1 MIRLL
6 LVDDQAL
13 VRQGLATLLALEE
26 DFEIVGQ
33 ASQGTEA
40 VQLAESLKPDVIL
53 MDIRMPQTD
62 GVSATKQIV
71 GKMPQ
76 TKVLVLTTFDDDEY
90 IVQAMQAG
98 ASGYLLKDLPSEQL
112 ASAVRAVHQGYT
124 QLGPTITTKIISR
137 LNSGGQQPEPSKA
150 SLAELFTGRELE
162 VLQLLGQGK
171 SNKEIAQK
179 LFITEGTV
187 KNHITRI
194 LSQLN
199 VRSRTEAALWAQQN
213 LKVSSG
219 E

>member
-13 VRQGLATLLALEE
+13 VRQGLATLLALED

-137 LNSGGQQPEPSKA
+137 LNSGGQQAEATKST
-150 SLAELFTGRELE
+150 LAELFTGRELE

-213 LKVSSG
+213 LKSSG

>member
-150 SLAELFTGRELE
+150 TLTELFTGRELE
-162 VLQLLGQGK
+162 VLRLLGQGK

-213 LKVSSG
+213 LKVSG